1 MTGTI
6 FEELKKNDLNKK
18 KEKLKFFTAVLLT
31 NCLVALSSWS
41 LFADSPSENVA
52 RSPQKLLHPHH
63 KMIIAP
69 LTVLAETSPLASE
82 TPVTLMS
89 KNKKILIQ
97 KAYLHEE
104 VHPKNG
110 EELGTTR
117 FKIEIPEEEVLKLSE
132 DLLDPMLAIPEV
144 KQNRPGKAVTK
155 RISKYEM
162 VF

>member
-18 KEKLKFFTAVLLT
+18 KEKLKFITAVLLT
-31 NCLVALSSWS
+31 NILVALSSWS
-41 LFADSPSENVA
+41 LFADSPSEGVLK
-52 RSPQKLLHPHH
+52 RPEKTLHPHH

-69 LTVLAETSPLASE
+69 LTVLSEISADSVE

-89 KNKKILIQ
+89 KNKKILVQ

-104 VHPKNG
+104 VRPKNA
-110 EELGTTR
+110 EEMGTTR
-117 FKIEIPEEEVLKLSE
+117 FKIEIPDEEVLKLSE
-132 DLLDPMLAIPEV
+132 ELLDSMIAIPEV
-144 KQNRPGKAVTK
+144 KLNRPGKAVTK